1 MSDRYTKDDNQTK
14 ELEFDDRIRVKVRE
28 KDHGRKVKVIVKHDH
43 FKLSLR
49 FVRTPEDD
57 DD

>member
-1 MSDRYTKDDNQTK
+1 MSDKYTKDDDRPK
-14 ELEFDDRIRVKVRE
+14 ELEFEDRIRVRVKE
-28 KDHGRKVKVIVKHDH
+28 KDHGRKVKVFVKHDH

-49 FVRTPEDD
+49 FIRTPKDD